1 MSNNDLVERYLP
13 ALEAARLLGLSAC
26 TLAKH
31 RMCGTGPT
39 YRKLGGRIVYA
50 PDDLKR
56 WADRGLRHSTSDH
69 ARDVVRAPKPPAGRV
84 LEPRKQPH
92 GRDGASVSNSPI
104 TEH

>member
-1 MSNNDLVERYLP
+1 MSNNDFSGRYLR
-13 ALEAARLLGLSAC
+13 ASEAARLLGLSAT

-31 RMCGTGPT
+31 RIFGTGPS

-56 WADRGLRHSTSDH
+56 WADRGLRHCTSDH
-69 ARDVVRAPKPPAGRV
+69 ARDVVRAPKPPAGNV

-92 GRDGASVSNSPI
+92 GRDSTGVSNSRI

>member
-1 MSNNDLVERYLP
+1 MSNNDFSGRYLR
-13 ALEAARLLGLSAC
+13 ASEAARLLGLSAT

-31 RMCGTGPT
+31 RIFGTGPS

-69 ARDVVRAPKPPAGRV
+69 ARDVVRAPKPPAGTV

-92 GRDGASVSNSPI
+92 GRDSAGVSTSPI